1 MTEFY
6 FNELFPSAIMFGMSS
21 TDFWENDPQLYWAY
35 RTFYLK
41 KQEYDAENTK
51 YNAWLNGNT
60 QSMGTQIAIGRT
72 FGKQSQL
79 EYPQY
84 KEMFVEEHQEKTNK
98 KLTVEE
104 KNELIQNEFNRWA
117 RLK

>member
-35 RTFYLK
+35 RTFYFK
-41 KQEYDAENTK
+41 KQEYESETSK

-60 QSMGTQIAIGRT
+60 QCIGTQIAISKT
-72 FGKQSQL
+72 FGKNQQV

-84 KEMFVEEHQEKTNK
+84 KDMFSQTQENNV
-98 KLTVEE
+98 KLTKQEINLKVQE
-104 KNELIQNEFNRWA
+104 EFNSWA
-117 RLK
+117 RF